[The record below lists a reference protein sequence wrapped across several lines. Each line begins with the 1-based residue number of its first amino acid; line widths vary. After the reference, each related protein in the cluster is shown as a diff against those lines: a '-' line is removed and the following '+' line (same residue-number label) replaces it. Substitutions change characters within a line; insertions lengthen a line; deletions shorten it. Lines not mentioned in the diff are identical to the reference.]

1 LTLLILGSLQ
11 HNCRKALFYGK
22 SRIDPVDLD
31 SVPQPSKFVSK
42 QTKVESVVK
51 WRSDMTTFASA
62 VQNQSDRTTNGM
74 KARASTA
81 NALTD
86 LFFKIGAMRG
96 QNVIPAFTAARVQD
110 ADIAGRI
117 ALWARDIR
125 GGAGERKIFRDILLD
140 LAKTDQDRARAMIM
154 KVPELGRWDDL
165 LVLVDTE
172 LEGFAFSFIYAAL
185 MQGNGLCAK
194 WMPRQGEVAA
204 KLRKH
209 LGWTPKF
216 YRKRLVEL
224 TQVVETQMCAK
235 DWDNINFNHVPS
247 VASSRYKKAFSR
259 HTEKYKEWAAK
270 LVSDKPED
278 RAEVKVNAGAV
289 YPYDV
294 IKGVWPSGY
303 RNNYD
308 QSNMN
313 HILAQW
319 EALPNYV
326 GDANILPLVDV
337 SGSMISKAGGYN
349 SKSSVT
355 CLDVSV
361 SLGLYLA
368 DKNKGKFKDTF
379 LTFSEK
385 PKLLNLTGNILD
397 KMKQMVS
404 SEWEMN
410 TNLNA
415 AIQKIL
421 DVAIENNVPHEE
433 MPAAL
438 LILSDM
444 QFDQCA
450 CFDDSAMQMI
460 ARKYAE
466 AGYTIPNIVFWNLNA
481 QDNVPVKYDVRGAAL
496 VSGFS
501 PAIVKSVL
509 AADLDNFTPEAI
521 MLKTIM
527 SERYDY

>member
-1 LTLLILGSLQ
+1 MNT
-11 HNCRKALFYGK
+11 
-22 SRIDPVDLD
+22 
-31 SVPQPSKFVSK
+31 FVNA
-42 QTKVESVVK
+42 VV
-51 WRSDMTTFASA
+51 
-62 VQNQSDRTTNGM
+62 NQSARTENGM
-74 KARASTA
+74 KARQSTA

-96 QNVIPAFTAARVQD
+96 QNVIPAWTAARVQD
-110 ADIAGRI
+110 AGLAARI

-125 GGAGERKIFRDILLD
+125 GGAGERKIFRDILVD
-140 LAKTDQDRARAMIM
+140 LANTDQIRASDVMR

-165 LVLVDTE
+165 LVLVGTPME
-172 LEGFAFSFIYAAL
+172 EQAFFMIQCALEDN
-185 MQGNGLCAK
+185 MGLCAK
-194 WMPRQGEVAA
+194 WMPRQGPVAA
-204 KLRKH
+204 KLRNY

-224 TQVVETQMCAK
+224 TKVVETQMCAK

-247 VASSRYKKAFSR
+247 VASARYKKAFSR
-259 HTEKYKEWAAK
+259 HTEKYKEWAAA
-270 LVSDKPED
+270 LVSKDPEV
-278 RAEVKVNAGAV
+278 AKEVKVNAGAV

-294 IKGVWPSGY
+294 LKGMIGHY
-303 RNNYD
+303 RSNYNQD
-308 QSNMN
+308 NLN

-326 GDANILPLVDV
+326 GDANVLPIVDV
-337 SGSMISKAGGYN
+337 SGSMTSPAGGYN
-349 SKSSVT
+349 SKSGVT

-379 LTFSEK
+379 LTFSGK
-385 PKLLNLTGNILD
+385 PELLHLEGNILD
-397 KMKQMVS
+397 KAKQMVDS
-404 SEWEMN
+404 KWEMN
-410 TNLNA
+410 TNLHA
-415 AIQKIL
+415 AIEKIL
-421 DVAIENNVPHEE
+421 QVAIEGNVPQEE
-433 MPAAL
+433 MPQTL

-450 CFDDSAMQMI
+450 RYDDTAMQMI
-460 ARKYAE
+460 ARKYAD
-466 AGYTIPNIVFWNLNA
+466 AGYSMPNIVFWNLSA
-481 QDNVPVKYDVRGAAL
+481 HDNVPAKFNDNGVAL

-501 PAIVKSVL
+501 PAIVKGVL

-527 SERYDY
+527 SDRYDY